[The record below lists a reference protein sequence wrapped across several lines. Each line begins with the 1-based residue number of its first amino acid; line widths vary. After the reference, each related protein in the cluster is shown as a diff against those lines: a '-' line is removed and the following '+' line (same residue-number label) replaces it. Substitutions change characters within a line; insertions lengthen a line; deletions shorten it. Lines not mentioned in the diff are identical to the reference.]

1 MSDSN
6 EKTFKWKGVCAYD
19 GTDFEGWQSQPCGNT
34 IQDILEA
41 RLAEVFKYSIRIHG
55 SARTDSGVHAKQ
67 QVFHFEAAW
76 KHPSDALFRA
86 LSSGLPD
93 GIHLI
98 SLRKAK
104 KDFHAL
110 RTARGKRYIYRIHE
124 GQASPFESRFRWSLG
139 GASLNVAKMRVAAGL
154 LLGTHDFTAFS
165 ATGSSP
171 GDNPVKE
178 LRRVD
183 IRKRGLQV
191 TITVEGSGFLYKM
204 VRRLVGVL
212 YNVGL
217 GRLDP
222 GKIKTL
228 LANRKQELV
237 IITAPSQGL
246 CLERVM
252 Y

>member
-1 MSDSN
+1 MIDSN

-41 RLAEVFKYSIRIHG
+41 RLTKVFKKAIRIHG

-98 SLRKAK
+98 SIRKVK

-124 GQASPFESRFRWSLG
+124 SQASPFESRFCWSLG
-139 GASLNVAKMRVAAGL
+139 GSFLNVAKMQIAAGF

-178 LRRVD
+178 LRRLDV
-183 IRKRGLQV
+183 RKRGPHV

-204 VRRLVGVL
+204 VRRLVGAL
-212 YNVGL
+212 YNIGL

-222 GKIKTL
+222 EKIKTL
-228 LANRKQELV
+228 LANRKRELV
-237 IITAPSQGL
+237 IITAPAQGL
-246 CLERVM
+246 CLENVI